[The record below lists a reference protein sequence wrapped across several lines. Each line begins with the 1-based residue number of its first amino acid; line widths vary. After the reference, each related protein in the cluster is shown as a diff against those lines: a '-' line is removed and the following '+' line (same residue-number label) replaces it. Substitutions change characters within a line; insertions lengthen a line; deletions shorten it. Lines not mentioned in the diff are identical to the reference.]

1 MTYTVLPG
9 NEPYK
14 GLTRLQY
21 APDRSIVCVG
31 TGPEVEAAIQDKLAQ
46 LQADMAKEGERS

>member
-1 MTYTVLPG
+1 MVTYTVLDAA
-9 NEPYK
+9 EPYK

-31 TGPEVEAAIQDKLAQ
+31 TGPEIEAAIEAKLAQ
-46 LQADMAKEGERS
+46 LRADMAKEGER